1 MDGFWQSLVDTM
13 GITGM
18 DWQYGVMILI
28 ALLLVYLSIFKKVEP
43 LLLLPLAFG
52 ILVANIPGAGMS
64 AQDTGGVMWFLYQ
77 GIERIIYPPL
87 IFLCIGAMTDFG
99 PLLSN
104 PKTAFIG
111 IGGQLGIFAAFGLAL
126 IMPES
131 LGFGFGEAASIGII
145 GSSDGPTAIFTA
157 STLSPDLLAAISIAA
172 YSYMALTPFIQPPIM
187 KLLTTHKERVI
198 VMPQP
203 KRVPKTVKIIFP
215 ISVTLVVA
223 LIIPAAAPLIG
234 MLMLGNL
241 IRESGVSDR
250 LTRALT
256 GDVLSI
262 LTMLIGISIGAS
274 ARGDVFLTAQTLIIT
289 GLGLAAFTIGTIGGV
304 TMAKILNV
312 ISGGKINPL
321 IGNAGV
327 SAMPIVARISQR
339 EGQKYNEQNHLLMH
353 AMGPIVSSTIGSA
366 IVAGVFVAIFG

>member
-1 MDGFWQSLVDTM
+1 M